1 MTLSYKLETN
11 ISIEIDALIQ
21 LTNVTKNESKTYLK
35 NGKLVGLNDSLE
47 KHMKKITL
55 IKIFCLQMGY

>member
-1 MTLSYKLETN
+1 MTN

-55 IKIFCLQMGY
+55 IKKFCLQMGY

>member
-1 MTLSYKLETN
+1 MTN

-21 LTNVTKNESKTYLK
+21 LTNVTKNESKAYLK

-55 IKIFCLQMGY
+55 IKKFCLQMGY

>member
-1 MTLSYKLETN
+1 MTN

-47 KHMKKITL
+47 KHMKKNNTF
-55 IKIFCLQMGY
+55 KKFCLQMGY